1 MWTITDRAEHVRTM
15 VLLRSVLLT
24 AAAVA
29 LLGFGTFWI
38 VIGTIAIFVGD
49 ESDVRYGGLVMVL
62 GGALPALAGA
72 IALYFGVRGFI
83 ARSRWK
89 SLFTALRANPSL
101 GIQDIATAFGIP
113 VPQAERMVG
122 GAMRVGIL
130 AMASDP
136 PVHSIPPLPH
146 PAVSLQ
152 PGSQSF
158 TLPSALSPHAASARP
173 PSIEL
178 PSQLQTPIGV
188 QNPSQLV
195 GRLLRG
201 TYQVETMLGAGGMGA
216 VFRARHVRTGR
227 RYALKVLLGDA
238 TVESFKRFERE
249 ATAASSLGHPGII
262 AVHDFDRS
270 EEGLPFLVMDLLE
283 GETLAQRLERRRQL
297 LWSDVRR
304 IALEAGDALA
314 VAHEAGLLHRDI
326 KPGNLFLA
334 STSGKAERVVLLD
347 FGLVKP
353 LDPRASRVTA
363 SGAALGTPLYMAPEQ
378 ALGESLDVRTDV
390 YGLGAVV
397 FEMVTGAPPFLDS
410 SAAAVYARLLSQN
423 APPPSS
429 IAPRACP
436 AGLDDVL
443 GRALAKSPAA
453 RYLSVRAFLV
463 DLAQLRPPTAGST
476 VLV

>member
-283 GETLAQRLERRRQL
+283 GETLAQRL
-297 LWSDVRR
+297 
-304 IALEAGDALA
+304 
-314 VAHEAGLLHRDI
+314 
-326 KPGNLFLA
+326 
-334 STSGKAERVVLLD
+334 
-347 FGLVKP
+347 
-353 LDPRASRVTA
+353 
-363 SGAALGTPLYMAPEQ
+363 
-378 ALGESLDVRTDV
+378 
-390 YGLGAVV
+390 
-397 FEMVTGAPPFLDS
+397 
-410 SAAAVYARLLSQN
+410 
-423 APPPSS
+423 
-429 IAPRACP
+429 
-436 AGLDDVL
+436 
-443 GRALAKSPAA
+443 
-453 RYLSVRAFLV
+453 
-463 DLAQLRPPTAGST
+463 
-476 VLV
+476 